1 MGAEADLSGHGPELR
16 EGIPLHAPDLV
27 DSDEGFDRRAFE
39 LLAGLEA
46 GSFWFRARNRLIAWA
61 LEAYFPESRSLLE
74 VGCGTGFVLTG
85 VRQARPSMRLVGGDP
100 ALEALAFARQRLP
113 GVELVQLDARRL
125 PFTGEFDVVGAFDV
139 IEHIDE
145 DELALASIRD
155 AARPGGGVILTVPQH
170 RWLWS
175 AHDEYGHHKRRYT
188 RRELKAKLGRAGL
201 ELLRATSFVSIP
213 LPAMYL
219 SRLRNRGPVESF
231 DPAAEF
237 RIPRALNAALERI
250 LGLELALIRRGISL
264 PAGGTLLAIARR
276 R

>member
-1 MGAEADLSGHGPELR
+1 MTPEHPGR
-16 EGIPLHAPDLV
+16 V
-27 DSDEGFDRRAFE
+27 QT
-39 LLAGLEA
+39 
-46 GSFWFRARNRLIAWA
+46 GSASIQHPGYWWYRARA
-61 LEAYFPESRSLLE
+61 LLLE
-74 VGCGTGFVLTG
+74 VALRDYLGTPQRMLDVGSADGPSVSWMRGNHWRTAIDVDPRGLKPGEG
-85 VRQARPSMRLVGGDP
+85 VCASAM
-100 ALEALAFARQRLP
+100 A
-113 GVELVQLDARRL
+113 L
-125 PFTGEFDVVGAFDV
+125 PFPDETFDVVGAFDV